1 MGISSTGI
9 LFNKINAFHIK
20 LYGKEVGHVG
30 FGYYSRYNI
39 SPAKLFHKKVKPKI
53 RYLPL

>member
-30 FGYYSRYNI
+30 FGYYRRSNI